1 MAKAEYPLA
10 ETEYPLAETVAYRVW
25 LDGFESEAKT
35 RTHPV
40 NFWGWAAENYCAE
53 ELVPGVCYEFG
64 ETLTICV
71 ECEGVTKFFNVTPD
85 QEITYDI
92 EEVE

>member
-1 MAKAEYPLA
+1 MNSMAKAEH
-10 ETEYPLAETVAYRVW
+10 PLAETVAYRVW

-35 RTHPV
+35 RKHPV
-40 NFWGWAAENYCAE
+40 NFWGWAAEYYCAE

-64 ETLTICV
+64 ETLTIFV
-71 ECEGVTKFFNVTPD
+71 ECGGVTRKFNVTP
-85 QEITYDI
+85 EHELTYDI